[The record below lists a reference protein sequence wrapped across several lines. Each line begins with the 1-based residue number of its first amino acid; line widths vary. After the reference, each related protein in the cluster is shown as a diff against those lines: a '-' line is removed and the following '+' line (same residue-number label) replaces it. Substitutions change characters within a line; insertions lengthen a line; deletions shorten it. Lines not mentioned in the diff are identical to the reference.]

1 MCCSPICWLPPRCAK
16 TRRCD
21 CVASTLVC
29 ILEPSAGKHIVLTI
43 PLAAIKGDH
52 HETRACRA
60 PHAAELIG
68 NGAAIAARNSV
79 RLGCEPP
86 EAAAGYA
93 SRRGGGCR
101 RQFQGAHLRL
111 FARRLEPGAGIWQHG
126 FANSR

>member
-1 MCCSPICWLPPRCAK
+1 MCCSPLCWLPHRCAK

-21 CVASTLVC
+21 CVASSLVC
-29 ILEPSAGKHIVLTI
+29 ILEPSAGKKNFPHT
-43 PLAAIKGDH
+43 PLPAIKGDH

-68 NGAAIAARNSV
+68 NGATIAARNSV

-101 RQFQGAHLRL
+101 RQFQRGNL
-111 FARRLEPGAGIWQHG
+111 P
-126 FANSR
+126 

>member
-1 MCCSPICWLPPRCAK
+1 MCRSPICWLSDRCAK

-21 CVASTLVC
+21 CVASSLVC
-29 ILEPSAGKHIVLTI
+29 ILEPSAGKKIVLTI

-60 PHAAELIG
+60 PDAAELIG

-93 SRRGGGCR
+93 PRRGGWCR
-101 RQFQGAHLRL
+101 RQFQGTHLRL
-111 FARRLEPGAGIWQHG
+111 FARRLEPGTGIRQHG
-126 FANSR
+126 FAAA